1 MSTFDPESFMTESTE
16 AAMDTVVVPCP
27 AGTYQA
33 QIDDVKVREVE
44 INGEKRY
51 PMDVSYNVLDDAVR
65 NELGREKV
73 IVRQTVWL
81 DIDPV
86 TGALDYSKG
95 KNVGLGKLRA
105 ACGMN
110 VQGKAFAPIQ
120 LKDQTLTIVTGL
132 RPDKN
137 DPETKYA
144 EVKSFGKAS

>member
-33 QIDDVKVREVE
+33 QVDDVKVRKVEV
-44 INGEKRY
+44 NGEERY

-65 NELGREKV
+65 AELGREKV
-73 IVRQTVWL
+73 IVRQTIWL
-81 DIDPV
+81 DLDPV
-86 TGALDYSKG
+86 TGKLDNSKG
-95 KNVGLGKLRA
+95 KNVQLGKLRA

-110 VQGKAFAPIQ
+110 EHGKAFAPVQ
-120 LKDQTLTIVTGL
+120 LKDQLVTIVTGL

-137 DPETKYA
+137 DPEVKYA
-144 EVKSFGKAS
+144 EVKSFGKAA

>member
-1 MSTFDPESFMTESTE
+1 MSTFDPDAFMQETVDAE
-16 AAMDTVVVPCP
+16 MDTVVLPCP
-27 AGTYQA
+27 PGTYQA
-33 QIDDVKVREVE
+33 QIDDVKLREVE

-73 IVRQTVWL
+73 IVRQTIWL

-86 TGALDYSKG
+86 TGKLDYGKG
-95 KNVGLGKLRA
+95 KNVGLGKLRE

-110 VQGKAFAPIQ
+110 ASGRAFALGQ
-120 LKDQTLTIVTGL
+120 LRDQQVTVVTGL

-137 DPETKYA
+137 DASIKYA
-144 EVKSFGKAS
+144 EVKTVGKAA